1 MGPLG
6 AAYTTE
12 YENLAFHPGSTR
24 TNFSAVATKAGQIG
38 SLGQRG
44 TAAPGLRHLG
54 LSTNVAWAISLPAVP
69 ATGLSPF
76 RALLLNPR
84 PTRRTGGI
92 MIGLIRAAII
102 GASLVFG
109 LISAQAAD
117 KPFKRDDL
125 ADSAIK
131 LEAQIKTEAGAIN
144 KSATA
149 LRSDADAAFRRNDMR
164 TGLQILGQIAAT
176 TPEDGGNWLR
186 LARTIFQIRPATSSE
201 QTFLLE
207 RASTAAYIAYQRAA
221 NASDEANALAL
232 LGRAMA
238 ERKLWRPALDALR
251 LSLDLREV
259 ADVRASYEK
268 MRDEHG
274 FRLLDYTIDSDSAS
288 PRACFQFSEE
298 LARRTDFTPFV
309 ALAGNDKPAL
319 SSEGKQLCVDGLK
332 HGERY
337 NINLRAGLPSTV
349 REGLPKSAEFNVYVR
364 DRKPFVRFTGRA
376 YVLPRTGQRG
386 IPLVSVNTPSVA
398 VEVFRIGDRN
408 LINTVVDGDF
418 QRSLSRYELSN
429 LGDERGVKVWSGQ
442 LATAMTLNQDVTT
455 AFPVDEAIG
464 TMLPGVYVMIATAKG
479 PGSDTGDDDGGL
491 ATQWFIVSDLG
502 LTAFSGNDGIH
513 VFVNSLASTD
523 AVARAEV
530 RLVARN
536 NEILATRT
544 TDDSGHA
551 VFEAG
556 LARGEGGLSPAML
569 TVSTD
574 KADYAFLSLKSSAFD
589 LSDRGVAGRAA
600 PAAADAFVYAER
612 GVYRSNETVY
622 LTALL
627 RDGQG
632 NAVSGGPLTLVVERP
647 DGVEFRRAVLPDQ
660 GAGGRTLAVA
670 LNSAVP
676 AGTWRVRAFTDP
688 KGNSVGETTF
698 MVEDYIPERIDFD
711 VTAKEKQ
718 IKVDAPAE
726 LKVDGHFLYGAPASD
741 LQLEGD
747 MLVATAAERPGFPG
761 YQFGVDDEENASN
774 ERTPIEDLPE
784 TDTNGAARFPVSLP
798 TAPTSTRPQEAQIF
812 IRMAEAGGRAVER
825 KIVLPVTPTSA
836 MIGVKP
842 LFGENNV
849 AEGDKAAFDVVFVS
863 ADGRPLA
870 RDGLRYELLKIETR
884 YQWYRQNSSWEFE
897 PVKSTSRVADG
908 DLVVMADH
916 PARIILSPQPG
927 RYRLDVKTTETDG
940 PLTSVQF
947 DVGWYSD
954 GSADSPDLLETS
966 IDKPEYQSGDTMVV
980 SVNAR
985 TAGKLTINV
994 LGDRLLTT
1002 QTIDVKQGTAQVR
1015 IQVGKDWGSGAYVVA
1030 TLRRPLDAAA
1040 SRMPGRAIGL
1050 KWFGIDKK
1058 ARTLQ
1063 VNLSP
1068 PALVRPNSTL
1078 KLPVKL
1084 TGLSPGE
1091 DAKVVVAAV
1100 DVGILNLTN
1109 YKPPAPDD
1117 YYLGQRRLTAEIRDV
1132 YGQLIDGMQGTRGQ
1146 LKTGGDSAGAEL
1158 QGSPPTQKPLALY
1171 SGIVTVAA
1179 DGTAEI
1185 SFNIPEFA
1193 GTARVMAI
1201 AWTATKL
1208 GRATIDVTVRDPVV
1222 LTTTLPRF
1230 LLTGDH
1236 GTMSID
1242 LDNVEGAPGDYAVNV
1257 KASGPVKV
1265 SGRAQPS
1272 VKLAA
1277 KQRSS
1282 MSLGLD
1288 AGGAGTAALDVDI
1301 KGPNGMSLTRH
1312 YALDVK
1318 AATQVLT
1325 RRSVRTLAKGESLT
1339 LTSDMFS
1346 DLVDGTGT
1354 VSISANLSAA
1364 LDAAT
1369 ILKALDRY
1377 PYGCSEQITSRA
1389 MPLLYVND
1397 LAAGAHLAMDTTIDQ
1412 RIRDAIDRLLARQ
1425 GSNGSFGLWSAGGD
1439 DAWLDAYVTDFL
1451 TRAREKGFAVPDVL
1465 FRSALDRIRN
1475 SVVNS
1480 EEPEKDGGRN
1490 LAYGLYVL
1498 ARNGTAPIGDLRYLA
1513 DTKLNNLA
1521 TPIAKAQLAAALA
1534 LVGDKARA
1542 ERVYAAAVDSL
1553 APKPVIE
1560 FGRADYGSALR
1571 DAAALVSLA
1580 GEGNAPKATLMQ
1592 AVSRVEAAR
1601 GLSPYTS
1608 TQENAWLVL
1617 AARALAKETMALD
1630 FDGAP
1635 IKTALYRSYKAAEM
1649 AGKPIRITNT
1659 GDAPIQTVV
1668 SVGGSP
1674 KTPEPPVAN
1683 GFNIERNYFTLDGKP
1698 ADVSKVKQNDRFAV
1712 VLKITEAKPEFGH
1725 IMVSDYLPA
1734 GFEIDN
1740 PHIVSSGD
1748 TGTLSWIEDG
1758 EEPENTEFRDD
1769 RFTAAIDRTANDNA
1783 IFTVAYVVRAVS
1795 PGKYVLPQAYV
1806 EDMYNPSRYGRTGT
1820 GSVEVRSAK

>member
-1 MGPLG
+1 
-6 AAYTTE
+6 
-12 YENLAFHPGSTR
+12 
-24 TNFSAVATKAGQIG
+24 
-38 SLGQRG
+38 
-44 TAAPGLRHLG
+44 
-54 LSTNVAWAISLPAVP
+54 
-69 ATGLSPF
+69 
-76 RALLLNPR
+76 
-84 PTRRTGGI
+84 
-92 MIGLIRAAII
+92 MIGLVRAAIFC
-102 GASLVFG
+102 ATLSLG
-109 LISAQAAD
+109 LISAGLPSAQAAD

-131 LEAQIKTEAGAIN
+131 LEAQIKSEAGVVS
-144 KSATA
+144 KSGAA
-149 LRSDADAAFRRNDMR
+149 LKADADAAFRRNDVR
-164 TGLQILGQIAAT
+164 TGLQILGQIAT
-176 TPEDGGNWLR
+176 TAPDDSGNWLR
-186 LARTIFQIRPATSSE
+186 LARTIFQIRPANSSE
-201 QTFLLE
+201 QTFLIE
-207 RASTAAYIAYQRAA
+207 RASTAAYIAYQRAGNPA
-221 NASDEANALAL
+221 DEADALAV
-232 LGRAMA
+232 LGRAML
-238 ERKLWRPALDALR
+238 ERKLWRPALDSLR

-259 ADVRASYEK
+259 AEVRASYEK

-288 PRACFQFSEE
+288 PRACFQFSED
-298 LARRTDFTPFV
+298 LAKRTDFAPFV

-319 SSEGKQLCVDGLK
+319 TSEGRQLCVDGLK

-349 REGLPKSAEFNVYVR
+349 KEGLPKSAEFNVYVR

-386 IPLVSVNTPSVA
+386 IPLVSVNTPSVSID
-398 VEVFRIGDRN
+398 VFRIGDRN
-408 LINTVVDGDF
+408 LINTVIDGDF
-418 QRSLSRYELSN
+418 QRALSRYELSS

-442 LATAMTLNQDVTT
+442 LATATTLNQDVTT
-455 AFPVDEAIG
+455 AFPVDEALG
-464 TMLPGVYVMIATAKG
+464 AMQPGVYVMTAAAKG
-479 PGSDTGDDDGGL
+479 PGSDGSGDDGGL

-513 VFVNSLASTD
+513 VFVNSLASTE
-523 AVARAEV
+523 AISKAEI

-536 NEILATRT
+536 NEILATRK
-544 TDDSGHA
+544 TDDAGHA

-569 TVSTD
+569 TVTTD
-574 KADYAFLSLKSSAFD
+574 KADYAFLSLKSNAFD
-589 LSDRGVAGRAA
+589 LSDRGVSGRAV
-600 PAAADAFVYAER
+600 PAGADAFVYAER

-632 NAVSGGPLTLVVERP
+632 NAISGGPLTMVVERP

-660 GAGGRTLAVA
+660 GAGGRTLALA

-698 MVEDYIPERIDFD
+698 MVEDYIPERIDFEITSKD
-711 VTAKEKQ
+711 KQ
-718 IKVDAPAE
+718 IKVDAPVE
-726 LKVDGHFLYGAPASD
+726 LKVDGHFLYGAPAFD

-747 MLVATAAERPGFPG
+747 MLVAPADERPGFAG
-761 YQFGVDDEENASN
+761 YQFGVADEENASN
-774 ERTPIEDLPE
+774 ERTPIENLPE
-784 TDTNGAARFPVSLP
+784 SDANGVATFPVSLAKP
-798 TAPTSTRPQEAQIF
+798 PTSTRPQEAQIF

-825 KIVLPVTPTSA
+825 KIVLPVAPAAA

-842 LFGENNV
+842 LFGDKNV

-863 ADGRPLA
+863 PDGKSLA
-870 RDGLRYELLKIETR
+870 RDGLRYELLKIESR
-884 YQWYRQNSSWEFE
+884 YQWYRQNSSWDFE
-897 PVKSTSRVADG
+897 PVKSTARVDDG
-908 DLVVMADH
+908 DLTVAADR
-916 PARIILSPQPG
+916 PARITLSPQPG
-927 RYRLDVKTTETDG
+927 RYRLDVKSADADG

-954 GSADSPDLLETS
+954 GSADTPDLLETS
-966 IDKPEYQSGDTMVV
+966 IDKPDYQSGDTMTV

-1002 QTIDVKQGTAQVR
+1002 QTTDIKEGTAQVR
-1015 IQVGKDWGSGAYVVA
+1015 IPVAKDWGSGAYVVA

-1040 SRMPGRAIGL
+1040 LRMPGRAIGL

-1058 ARTLQ
+1058 SRTLA

-1068 PALVRPNSTL
+1068 PALVRPNTTMR
-1078 KLPVKL
+1078 LPVKL
-1084 TGLSPGE
+1084 TGLNPGE

-1117 YYLGQRRLTAEIRDV
+1117 YYLGQRRLTAEVRDL

-1146 LKTGGDSAGAEL
+1146 LKTGGDGAGAEL

-1185 SFNIPEFA
+1185 SFDIPEFA
-1193 GTARVMAI
+1193 GTARVMAV

-1208 GRATIDVTVRDPVV
+1208 GRATVDVTVRDPVV
-1222 LTTTLPRF
+1222 LTATLPRF
-1230 LLTGDH
+1230 LLNGDH
-1236 GTMSID
+1236 GTMSFD
-1242 LDNVEGAPGDYAVNV
+1242 LDNVEGAPGDYTISV
-1257 KASGPVKV
+1257 KTAGPVKV
-1265 SGRAQPS
+1265 SGNPATTA
-1272 VKLAA
+1272 KLAA

-1282 MSLGLD
+1282 MSLALD
-1288 AGGAGTAALDVDI
+1288 AGGAGSAALDVDI
-1301 KGPNGMSLTRH
+1301 KGPNGLALARH

-1318 AATQVLT
+1318 PATQILT

-1346 DLVDGTGT
+1346 DLVEGTGS
-1354 VSISANLSAA
+1354 VSVSASLSTA

-1377 PYGCSEQITSRA
+1377 PHGCSEQITSRA

-1397 LAAGAHLAMDTTIDQ
+1397 LAVGAHLAMDTAIDQ

-1451 TRAREKGFAVPDVL
+1451 TRAREKGFTVPDVL

-1475 SVVNS
+1475 SVVNA
-1480 EEPEKDGGRN
+1480 EEPEKDGGKN

-1534 LVGDKARA
+1534 LVGDKTRA
-1542 ERVYAAAVDSL
+1542 ERVYAAAADSL
-1553 APKPVIE
+1553 APKPALE
-1560 FGRADYGSALR
+1560 FGRVDYGSALR

-1580 GEGNAPKATLMQ
+1580 GEGNAPRATLMQ

-1617 AARALAKETMALD
+1617 ASRALANETMALD
-1630 FDGAP
+1630 VDGAP
-1635 IKTALYRSYKAAEM
+1635 VKTALYRSYKAAEM
-1649 AGKPIRITNT
+1649 SGKPVKITNT
-1659 GDAPIQTVV
+1659 GNAPIQAVV

-1674 KTPEPPVAN
+1674 VTPEPAATN
-1683 GFNIERNYFTLDGKP
+1683 GFKIERNYFTLDGKP

-1740 PHIVSSGD
+1740 PHLVSSGD
-1748 TGTLSWIEDG
+1748 TGTLAWIEDG
-1758 EEPENTEFRDD
+1758 EEPQNTEFRDE
-1769 RFTAAIDRTANDNA
+1769 RFTAAVDRAANDKS